1 MVKLLSQSPPVSELK
16 AFQIRRTLL
25 AFAMMTVTMSLTAAA
40 KGQTTGDNAD
50 KPEVAAVLEQ
60 LRISLNRV
68 QSIQYKYEY
77 IMSRTGGGKIKH
89 LHQTIEFVA
98 EGSSFFNSILEKSD
112 IEPEEHRAEYA
123 YDGKLRQRLLPDK
136 QLDLS
141 RSPDRTGALS
151 GTLGTQPIV
160 VPFSFALQQDPSDFN
175 TLLNRSTWDEIA
187 RKASLKGE
195 EKYDG
200 RSCSIL
206 TLEPVNRLGVRAHL
220 TVYLDKG
227 LDYYPVK
234 IVRENPKTN
243 MHVETIVTTSKVATA
258 QGDVV
263 IPMKI
268 STKATKQSEVV
279 QTEDLAIE
287 PASLKVNQPVDRS
300 VFTIDAARA
309 TGGIYDLDKKSWI
322 KPTLPTSTDT
332 SSSETG
338 GGRFLIVFLLLSSL
352 LIAGLLYR
360 KFLVKKTANTSA
372 GADVKREQDPPL
384 SP

>member
-1 MVKLLSQSPPVSELK
+1 
-16 AFQIRRTLL
+16 
-25 AFAMMTVTMSLTAAA
+25 
-40 KGQTTGDNAD
+40 
-50 KPEVAAVLEQ
+50 
-60 LRISLNRV
+60 
-68 QSIQYKYEY
+68 
-77 IMSRTGGGKIKH
+77 
-89 LHQTIEFVA
+89 
-98 EGSSFFNSILEKSD
+98 
-112 IEPEEHRAEYA
+112 
-123 YDGKLRQRLLPDK
+123 
-136 QLDLS
+136 
-141 RSPDRTGALS
+141 
-151 GTLGTQPIV
+151 
-160 VPFSFALQQDPSDFN
+160 
-175 TLLNRSTWDEIA
+175 
-187 RKASLKGE
+187 
-195 EKYDG
+195 
-200 RSCSIL
+200 
-206 TLEPVNRLGVRAHL
+206 
-220 TVYLDKG
+220 

-338 GGRFLIVFLLLSSL
+338 GDRFLIVFLLLSSL